1 MFNSMIRSL
10 TGRVA
15 LAGVVV
21 LGAVALTPAG
31 FAVRSS
37 RAAAL
42 AQDECSPECRE
53 ELAMARAATAKYHN
67 VEKAL
72 EDGYVQASPCVANPT
87 GAMGFH
93 YVNFSLVA
101 DADIDA
107 SQPEAL
113 LYLPNE
119 SGKLK
124 LVGVEYVRVFTPTAE
139 RPTLFGREFDG
150 PAFFLNPPQYNLHV
164 WLWKHNP
171 SGMFAPFNPTLSC
184 P

>member
-15 LAGVVV
+15 LSGVVM
-21 LGAVALTPAG
+21 LGAVAFTPAG
-31 FAVRSS
+31 LPVPSS
-37 RAAAL
+37 SAAAV
-42 AQDECSPECRE
+42 AQDDCPQECRE
-53 ELAMARAATAKYHN
+53 QLAMARAATAKYHN

-93 YVNFSLVA
+93 YVNFSLAA
-101 DADIDA
+101 DPDIDP
-107 SQPEAL
+107 SQPEEL

-124 LVGVEYVRVFTPTAE
+124 LVGVEYVRLLSTSAE
-139 RPTLFGREFDG
+139 RPTLFGRSFEG
-150 PAFFLNPPQYNLHV
+150 PLPFVNPPQYNLHV

-171 SGMFAPFNPTLSC
+171 SGLFAPFNPTLSC

>member
-10 TGRVA
+10 AGRVA
-15 LAGVVV
+15 SAVVLTLGVV
-21 LGAVALTPAG
+21 AFTPAG
-31 FAVRSS
+31 FTVSSSSAAVV
-37 RAAAL
+37 
-42 AQDECSPECRE
+42 AQEDCSPECRE
-53 ELAMARAATAKYHN
+53 QLAMARAATAKYHN

-72 EDGYVQASPCVANPT
+72 EDGYVQASPCVASPA
-87 GAMGFH
+87 GAMGYH
-93 YVNFSLVA
+93 YVNFSLAA
-101 DADIDA
+101 DPDIDA

-124 LVGVEYVRVFTPTAE
+124 LVGVEYVRVFTPSAQ
-139 RPTLFGREFDG
+139 RPTLFGRPFDG

-171 SGMFAPFNPTLSC
+171 AGMFTPFNPALSC